1 MAGLKKKLAFAV
13 SFRGS
18 IAALPVRS
26 IKNKRKRLRAEP
38 ESLPFVQLR
47 QGTSDEFFIRL
58 RSIGFVER
66 EKRLRDIDKI
76 GNQLAWPAASLAY
89 GIKVLC
95 ESS

>member
-1 MAGLKKKLAFAV
+1 MP
-13 SFRGS
+13 FRLGS
-18 IAALPVRS
+18 IG
-26 IKNKRKRLRAEP
+26 NKRKRLRAEAG
-38 ESLPFVQLR
+38 SLLFVQLR
-47 QGTSDEFFIRL
+47 QGASDEFFIRL

-89 GIKVLC
+89 SIKVLC